1 MASTEPPSTEVESVR
16 RQLARERAELAA
28 DLVALRNG
36 ASPVEAVRARLPL
49 VAAAAF
55 AGGFVLAGG
64 IGATM
69 RLVFRRG
76 REGQEVARFGRY
88 VVLDRD

>member
-1 MASTEPPSTEVESVR
+1 MATAEQANPEVEDLR
-16 RQLARERAELAA
+16 RQLARERTELAA
-28 DLVALRNG
+28 DLAALRDG
-36 ASPVEAVRARLPL
+36 ASPTDVLRSRLPL

-64 IGATM
+64 IGAAV

-88 VVLDRD
+88 VVVDRD

>member
-1 MASTEPPSTEVESVR
+1 MATSARANPEVENLR
-16 RQLARERAELAA
+16 RQLARERAELAV
-28 DLVALRNG
+28 DLAALRDG
-36 ASPVEAVRARLPL
+36 ASPSAAVRSRLPL
-49 VAAAAF
+49 AAAAAF

-69 RLVFRRG
+69 RLLFRRG

>member
-1 MASTEPPSTEVESVR
+1 MATSAPSNPEVENLR

-28 DLVALRNG
+28 DLAALRGG
-36 ASPVEAVRARLPL
+36 AGPSAAVRSRLPL

-55 AGGFVLAGG
+55 AGCFVLAGG

-76 REGQEVARFGRY
+76 REGHEVARFGRY
-88 VVLDRD
+88 VVVDRD

>member
-1 MASTEPPSTEVESVR
+1 MATADRTDPEVESLR

-28 DLVALRNG
+28 DFAALRDG
-36 ASPVEAVRARLPL
+36 ASPAEAVRSRLPV
-49 VAAAAF
+49 VAVAAF

-64 IGATM
+64 IGAAF

-88 VVLDRD
+88 IVVDRN

>member
-1 MASTEPPSTEVESVR
+1 MATAGRADPEVENVR
-16 RQLARERAELAA
+16 RQLARERAALAA
-28 DLVALRNG
+28 DLAALRDG
-36 ASPVEAVRARLPL
+36 ASPAEAVRSRLPL
-49 VAAAAF
+49 VAVAAF

-64 IGATM
+64 IGATF

-88 VVLDRD
+88 VVQDRD

>member
-1 MASTEPPSTEVESVR
+1 MATTEFNNAEVENLR
-16 RQLARERAELAA
+16 RELARERAELAA
-28 DLVALRNG
+28 DLAALRDG
-36 ASPVEAVRARLPL
+36 ASPAAAVRSRLPL

-64 IGATM
+64 IGATV
-69 RLVFRRG
+69 RLLFRRG
-76 REGQEVARFGRY
+76 REGEEVARFGRY

>member
-1 MASTEPPSTEVESVR
+1 MATRARTNPEVENLR

-28 DLVALRNG
+28 DLAALRDG
-36 ASPVEAVRARLPL
+36 ASPAAAVRSRLPL

-55 AGGFVLAGG
+55 AGAFVVAGG
-64 IGATM
+64 IGATI
-69 RLVFRRG
+69 RLFFRRG